1 MKSEAI
7 ELVVQ
12 YKDGTEIK
20 ENTAKVF
27 ASKKSVSR
35 NEFYAAYGVGL
46 RPGFIFVIHPAE
58 FKLADIEVDGVV
70 YSATHVR
77 HNRTLYE
84 IVRTYQKDIYNL
96 EITVK

>member
-1 MKSEAI
+1 MKANAI

-12 YKDGTEIK
+12 YKDGAEIK
-20 ENTAKVF
+20 ENTAKIF

-46 RPGFIFVIHPAE
+46 KTGYIFVIHPSE
-58 FKLADIEVDGVV
+58 FCLADLEVGGVV
-70 YSATHVR
+70 YSATHIR
-77 HNRTLYE
+77 YNGTLYE
-84 IVRTYQKDIYNL
+84 IVRTYQKDNYNL